1 MPILDV
7 TPFTGRLL
15 STMTDPQMAEN
26 STSFSEDVGEVRR
39 HAETQVMP
47 RGGAWPNA

>member
-1 MPILDV
+1 MAPREGYKV
-7 TPFTGRLL
+7 G
-15 STMTDPQMAEN
+15 QMAEN

-39 HAETQVMP
+39 YAETQVMP